1 MSGLAG
7 AIREAIAGW
16 ALAWREHH
24 NLRIHAAA
32 AVGVVAVILV
42 LRLSAQEA
50 AILLLAVALVI
61 AAELANTAVEILV
74 DAFVGSER
82 HPAARAAKDVA
93 AASVLVAA
101 IGAAAAGL
109 AVLVPRLR

>member
-1 MSGLAG
+1 MSGFLG
-7 AIREAIAGW
+7 AVRDALAGW

-24 NLRIHAAA
+24 HLRVHVAA
-32 AVGVVAVILV
+32 AVGVVALTLL

-50 AILLLAVALVI
+50 AILILAIALVI

-101 IGAAAAGL
+101 LGAAAAGL